1 MMDID
6 PKMHGTNDSLIIPST
21 IRGDLGAFASA
32 NISSASSGA
41 GVNSV
46 HGSQQ
51 LNSNNKR
58 FDEDSNISLIKVGY
72 PGFLFISFS
81 RFFYKINQTNILY
94 TFSFYIHI
102 IQVVVL
108 GAPGVGKTS
117 IVKVIIHYVRLIGS
131 KNAI

>member
-1 MMDID
+1 MMDMD

-32 NISSASSGA
+32 NVSSASSGG

-58 FDEDSNISLIKVGY
+58 FDEDSNISLIKVAY
-72 PGFLFISFS
+72 SDFQCISILSLQFTKEYCILPNFVI
-81 RFFYKINQTNILY
+81 FF
-94 TFSFYIHI
+94 
-102 IQVVVL
+102 
-108 GAPGVGKTS
+108 
-117 IVKVIIHYVRLIGS
+117 
-131 KNAI
+131 